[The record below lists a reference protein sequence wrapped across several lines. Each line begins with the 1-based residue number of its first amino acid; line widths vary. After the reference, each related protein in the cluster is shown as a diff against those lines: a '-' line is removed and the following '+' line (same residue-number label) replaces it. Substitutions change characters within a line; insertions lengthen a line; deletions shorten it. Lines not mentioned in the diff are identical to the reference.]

1 MELTLRCAF
10 CRTLNGVDVEKAEQR
25 PKCGECGRPMLL
37 DRPVKV
43 EEEDFDR
50 TVLKSQVP
58 VLVDFYADWCAPCR
72 ILAPMMD
79 EIAGDNIGRLVVAKV
94 DTDRAPQVSQQYGI
108 RSIPT
113 VVMFKGGEEVGRSV
127 GIEPERL
134 KAMIEAAAA

>member
-1 MELTLRCAF
+1 
-10 CRTLNGVDVEKAEQR
+10 
-25 PKCGECGRPMLL
+25 MLL

-50 TVLKSQVP
+50 TVLQSDVP

-79 EIAGDNIGRLVVAKV
+79 EIAGDNQGRMVVAKV
-94 DTDRAPQVSQQYGI
+94 DTDRAPQISQQYGI

-134 KAMIEAAAA
+134 KAMIEAA

>member
-1 MELTLRCAF
+1 MKLTLRCAF
-10 CRTLNGVDVEKAEQR
+10 CRTLNQVEMEKAEQR

-50 TVLKSQVP
+50 TVLQSKVP
-58 VLVDFYADWCAPCR
+58 ILVDFYADWCAPCR

-79 EIAGDNIGRLVVAKV
+79 EIAGENVGRLVVAKI
-94 DTDRAPQVSQQYGI
+94 DTDRAPQVSQKYGI

-113 VVMFKGGEEVGRSV
+113 VVMFKGGEEVDRSV

-134 KAMIEAAAA
+134 KAMTEAA

>member
-1 MELTLRCAF
+1 MALTLRCAF
-10 CRTLNGVDVEKAEQR
+10 CRTLNGVDVSKAEQR

-50 TVLKSQVP
+50 TVLQSDVP

-79 EIAGDNIGRLVVAKV
+79 EIAGDQIGRVVVAKV
-94 DTDRAPQVSQQYGI
+94 DTDRAPEISQQYGI

-134 KAMIEAAAA
+134 KAMIEAA